1 MDLSTVTK
9 MIMSLATDIL
19 LFLGALLLVVL
30 IGMVIS
36 YVFRSK

>member
-1 MDLSTVTK
+1 MDLNTVTK

-30 IGMVIS
+30 IGMVIG
-36 YVFRSK
+36 YVFRNK